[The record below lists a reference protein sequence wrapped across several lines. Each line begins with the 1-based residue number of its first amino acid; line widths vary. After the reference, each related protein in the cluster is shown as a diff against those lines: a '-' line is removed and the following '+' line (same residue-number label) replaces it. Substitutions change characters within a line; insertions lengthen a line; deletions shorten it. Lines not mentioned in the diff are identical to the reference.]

1 MTCVRRLAA
10 ASLLVLVC
18 TAALTGHTTAQDPA
32 APRLLVVLVVDQMRH
47 DYLERMAPHWTG
59 GLKRLLTEG
68 AVLDLNFYPYLQTVT
83 CAGHA
88 TIGTG
93 AFPATHG
100 IILNAWWRGTKNASC
115 TDDASVQSVAYEPGA
130 EAVGHSARE
139 LLVPTMADRL
149 RQASPQSR
157 VVSVSLKPRSAIML
171 AGSGGVVSWL
181 DDHNVWATST
191 AFATAPDPDVQA
203 FVDAHS
209 RAALREQVWDR
220 SSDPSWYTGTDA
232 AVGETPPRGWTAE
245 FPHPLAGG
253 PGTDPAQFYT
263 LWETSPYADAYLGA
277 MVADLVA
284 RKKLGQGT
292 AVDYLGVSFSA
303 LDYVGHRFG
312 PDSFE
317 VQDTLLRLDRTIGD
331 LLDALDRHVGKGR
344 YLLGL
349 SADHGVAPL
358 PDARRARGEE
368 GGRIPNPLVQQT
380 ANAAFTTFFGPGP
393 HVARAEYTQLYL
405 STATQEKLREA
416 PDALG
421 PVLKALE
428 QLPGV
433 ARALPSAGLE
443 RERSSSDPIV
453 RAAAL
458 SYVPG
463 RSGQIVIVPKPYY
476 IIGSTDG
483 TTHGTHQAYDQHV
496 PLIFFGAGVR
506 PGHYQTPSTPADL
519 TPTLASRI
527 DLEMPG
533 VEGVPLNGIFTD
545 R

>member
-1 MTCVRRLAA
+1 MACVRGLAA
-10 ASLLVLVC
+10 ASLFLLIG
-18 TAALTGHTTAQDPA
+18 TAVLTGRATAQGPA
-32 APRLLVVLVVDQMRH
+32 VPRLLVVLVVDQMRQ

-68 AVLDLNFYPYLQTVT
+68 AVLDRNFYPYLQTVT

-93 AFPATHG
+93 ALPATHG
-100 IILNAWWRGTKNASC
+100 IILNAWWRGTTNASC
-115 TDDASVQSVAYEPGA
+115 TDDASVQSVAYEPGG

-149 RQASPQSR
+149 RLASPQSR
-157 VVSVSLKPRSAIML
+157 VVSMSIKPRSAIML
-171 AGSGGVVSWL
+171 AGSGGVVTWL
-181 DDHNVWATST
+181 DDHNVWATSS
-191 AFATAPDPDVQA
+191 AFAKAPDPDVQA
-203 FVDAHS
+203 FVSAHS
-209 RAALREQVWDR
+209 RVALREQVWDR
-220 SSDPSWYTGTDA
+220 SSDPSWYTGTDG
-232 AVGETPPRGWTAE
+232 AVGEKPPRGWTAE

-263 LWETSPYADAYLGA
+263 LWETSPYADAYLGSMA
-277 MVADLVA
+277 ADLVA
-284 RKKLGQGT
+284 RKKLGQG
-292 AVDYLGVSFSA
+292 APVDYLGVSFSA

-317 VQDTLLRLDRTIGD
+317 VQDTLFRLDRTIGE

-344 YLLGL
+344 YLLAL

-368 GGRIPNPLVQQT
+368 GGRIPNPLVLQT
-380 ANAAFTTFFGPGP
+380 ANAAFATFFGPGP

-416 PDALG
+416 PDAIG

-433 ARALPSAGLE
+433 ERALPSAGLE

-476 IIGSTDG
+476 IIGSPDG

-506 PGHYQTPSTPADL
+506 AGHYQTPSTPADL
-519 TPTLASRI
+519 APTLASRI
-527 DLEMPG
+527 DLKMPG

>member
-1 MTCVRRLAA
+1 M
-10 ASLLVLVC
+10 S
-18 TAALTGHTTAQDPA
+18 
-32 APRLLVVLVVDQMRH
+32 
-47 DYLERMAPHWTG
+47 
-59 GLKRLLTEG
+59 
-68 AVLDLNFYPYLQTVT
+68 
-83 CAGHA
+83 
-88 TIGTG
+88 I
-93 AFPATHG
+93 
-100 IILNAWWRGTKNASC
+100 
-115 TDDASVQSVAYEPGA
+115 
-130 EAVGHSARE
+130 
-139 LLVPTMADRL
+139 
-149 RQASPQSR
+149 
-157 VVSVSLKPRSAIML
+157 KPRSAIML

-181 DDHNVWATST
+181 DDHNVWATSS
-191 AFATAPDPDVQA
+191 AFANAPDPDVQA
-203 FVDAHS
+203 FVDAHP
-209 RAALREQVWDR
+209 RTALRDQVWDR
-220 SSDPSWYTGTDA
+220 GSDPSWYTGTDA

-245 FPHPLAGG
+245 FPHPLAGR

-277 MVADLVA
+277 MAADLVA
-284 RKKLGQGT
+284 RKRLGQGS
-292 AVDYLGVSFSA
+292 AVDFLGVSFSA

-331 LLDALDRHVGKGR
+331 LLDALDRHVGRGR

-368 GGRIPNPLVQQT
+368 GGRIPNPLVLQT
-380 ANAAFTTFFGPGP
+380 ANAAFATFFGPGP
-393 HVARAEYTQLYL
+393 HVVRAEYTQLYL
-405 STATQEKLREA
+405 SASTQEKMHQA

-421 PVLKALE
+421 PVLTALE

-443 RERSSSDPIV
+443 RQRSSPDPIV

-476 IIGSTDG
+476 IIGSADG
-483 TTHGTHQAYDQHV
+483 TTHGTHQEYDQHV
-496 PLIFFGAGVR
+496 PLIFFGTGVR
-506 PGHYQTPSTPADL
+506 AGHFQTPTSPADL

-527 DLEMPG
+527 GLPMPG
-533 VEGVPLNGIFTD
+533 VDGVALTDVFTA

>member
-1 MTCVRRLAA
+1 MTCVRCLAA
-10 ASLLVLVC
+10 ASLLILVC
-18 TAALTGHTTAQDPA
+18 TAALTGRATAQNPA

-181 DDHNVWATST
+181 DDHNVWATSS
-191 AFATAPDPDVQA
+191 AFAKAPDPDVQA

-232 AVGETPPRGWTAE
+232 AVGERPPRGWTAE

-277 MVADLVA
+277 MAADLVA
-284 RKKLGQGT
+284 RKKLGQGA

-483 TTHGTHQAYDQHV
+483 TTHGTHQGYDQHV

-506 PGHYQTPSTPADL
+506 AGHYQTPSTPADL

-527 DLEMPG
+527 DLKMPG
-533 VEGVPLNGIFTD
+533 VEGVPLNDIFTV